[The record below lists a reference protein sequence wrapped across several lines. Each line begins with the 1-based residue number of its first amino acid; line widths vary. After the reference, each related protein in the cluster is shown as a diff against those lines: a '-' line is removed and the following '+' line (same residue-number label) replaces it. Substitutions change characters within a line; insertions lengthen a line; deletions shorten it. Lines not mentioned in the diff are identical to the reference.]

1 MQRVSDLF
9 LTILTGLDDKV
20 LFPINHESYN
30 LREHGNSQ
38 VMKERENLH

>member
-9 LTILTGLDDKV
+9 LTILSELDDKV
-20 LFPINHESYN
+20 LLPNNHESYN
-30 LREHGNSQ
+30 LQENGNSQ